1 MDKQKEKP
9 IVLSI
14 AGFDPCGGAGVLADI
29 KTFEQLHVR
38 GMAVLTANTV
48 QTEDTFSTIIWAD
61 IDVVQKGI
69 KELMQRYMISVVKI
83 GIVRDTTFLAAILT
97 SVYAC
102 NPEVFVIWDPV
113 LKSSSG
119 FTFFKADEMELL
131 KGIIHKIDLLTPN
144 FEEYQILE
152 QLLKDYFPNA
162 LLIKGGHRKDQKGV
176 DCLIQMGRATDFHPQ
191 VDRIY
196 PKHGSGCVFSSAI
209 AAHIACGSGL
219 EEACRQAKTYIEQF
233 LNSHPSLLG
242 FHYHAE

>member
-1 MDKQKEKP
+1 LMDKQKEKP

-48 QTEDTFSTIIWAD
+48 QTEDTFSTIICAD
-61 IDVVQKGI
+61 IDVVQIGI

-83 GIVRDTTFLAAILT
+83 GIVRDMTFLAAILT

-119 FTFFKADEMELL
+119 FTFFRADEMEL
-131 KGIIHKIDLLTPN
+131 D
-144 FEEYQILE
+144 
-152 QLLKDYFPNA
+152 
-162 LLIKGGHRKDQKGV
+162 RKSV
-176 DCLIQMGRATDFHPQ
+176 
-191 VDRIY
+191 V
-196 PKHGSGCVFSSAI
+196 
-209 AAHIACGSGL
+209 
-219 EEACRQAKTYIEQF
+219 
-233 LNSHPSLLG
+233 
-242 FHYHAE
+242 

>member
-1 MDKQKEKP
+1 MDMQKEKP

-83 GIVRDTTFLAAILT
+83 GIVKDTTFLAAILT
-97 SVYAC
+97 SVYTC
-102 NPEVFVIWDPV
+102 NPDVFVIWDPV

-119 FTFFKADEMELL
+119 FTFFKADDMELL
-131 KGIIHKIDLLTPN
+131 KGIIPKIDLLTPN

-152 QLLKDYFPNA
+152 LLLKNYFPNA
-162 LLIKGGHRKDQKGV
+162 FLIKGGHRKDQKGV
-176 DCLIQMGRATDFHPQ
+176 DCLIQTGCTTDFHPQ

-196 PKHGSGCVFSSAI
+196 PKHGSGCVLSSAI
-209 AAHIACGSGL
+209 AAHIACGSGI

-242 FHYHAE
+242 FHYHVE